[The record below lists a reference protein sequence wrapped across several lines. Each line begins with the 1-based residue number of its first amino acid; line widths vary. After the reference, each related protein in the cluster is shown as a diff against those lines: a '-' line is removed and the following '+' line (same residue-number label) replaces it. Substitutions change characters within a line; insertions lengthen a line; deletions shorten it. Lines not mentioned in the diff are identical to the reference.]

1 MSMKKPI
8 ERLSSMKILS
18 KLCAWMGSDGMAHVI
33 LSALVT
39 IVFNL
44 LLPTWG
50 AIVLASLVGISK
62 ELYDKYSNK
71 GCAEIKDLI
80 CDLFGILI
88 GIL

>member
-1 MSMKKPI
+1 
-8 ERLSSMKILS
+8 
-18 KLCAWMGSDGMAHVI
+18 MGNDGMAHVI

-39 IVFNL
+39 IIFNL
-44 LLPTWG
+44 FLPTWG
-50 AIVLASLVGISK
+50 AIILASFVGISK

-71 GCAEIKDLI
+71 GYAEIKDLI